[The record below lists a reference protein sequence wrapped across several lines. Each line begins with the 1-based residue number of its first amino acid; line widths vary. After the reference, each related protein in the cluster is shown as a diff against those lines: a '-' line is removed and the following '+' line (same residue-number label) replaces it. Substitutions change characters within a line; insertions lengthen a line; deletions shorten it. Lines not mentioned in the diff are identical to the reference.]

1 MVTFERDVKRTEKTM
16 GASRQLLDRYVESY
30 NAGDR
35 DAVMDLYAEDA
46 VQTTSK
52 VSSPAYLLTRD
63 G

>member
-1 MVTFERDVKRTEKTM
+1 VTFERDVKRTEKTM

-30 NAGDR
+30 NAGDL